1 MNEIFKKKHREKTP
15 KHTLKVIHV
24 ERIWQR
30 EEGVGHPKSACGP
43 AAAAMVVKYLS
54 RKGFVT
60 FDSMKNTELVNVLYR
75 KIGTFPWGT
84 TAGRLKR
91 KLRFILNRWAIEGKW
106 DVETTPAKKRFYA
119 YCSSIDDELP
129 VIILFP
135 LNFSRNAYSSHHF
148 VVGIGYKVENSHR
161 YLAVLDPDGGKHND
175 KVHWIKWEENEPYMK
190 FVFLKRF
197 NVPDRRCTFFKKKLR

>member
-60 FDSMKNTELVNVLYR
+60 FDSMENTELVNVLYR
-75 KIGTFPWGT
+75 KIGTFPWGKI
-84 TAGRLKR
+84 GRASCR
-91 KLRFILNRWAIEGKW
+91 ERAERSRIADAI
-106 DVETTPAKKRFYA
+106 D
-119 YCSSIDDELP
+119 
-129 VIILFP
+129 
-135 LNFSRNAYSSHHF
+135 
-148 VVGIGYKVENSHR
+148 
-161 YLAVLDPDGGKHND
+161 
-175 KVHWIKWEENEPYMK
+175 
-190 FVFLKRF
+190 
-197 NVPDRRCTFFKKKLR
+197 